1 MACWGIVKF
10 YKEEAVEVVPISWYV
25 EDSKECFWP
34 PSSTKKSKI
43 VQLIETGSEPES
55 GWGIYPA
62 VLLAKYDDL
71 NIAKKKAQKAVF
83 TSDLSSNSESL
94 AKGRGFRKSKKNPK
108 YRVDDHSSD
117 EEIESS
123 DDEEFPSMPRNA
135 LGINFPQKLIDC
147 NSLNYQH
154 KSRIIPEES
163 PHISASSAVENESR
177 TSPKSVCTNTNS
189 QQATPRRAPRMG
201 MSSGEN
207 QGDYTECSKQ
217 LVQSENVTA
226 F

>member
-1 MACWGIVKF
+1 MSDCIINVGIFFVNFDESIPNVHRKGRVMIFKERLTGFSIFCIALNSNIIFFLSVHIFLQKSKEKMACWGIVKF
-10 YKEEAVEVVPISWYV
+10 CKEEAVEVVPISWYV

-135 LGINFPQKLIDC
+135 LGTKCC
-147 NSLNYQH
+147 NKKMDIH
-154 KSRIIPEES
+154 
-163 PHISASSAVENESR
+163 HI
-177 TSPKSVCTNTNS
+177 T
-189 QQATPRRAPRMG
+189 
-201 MSSGEN
+201 
-207 QGDYTECSKQ
+207 
-217 LVQSENVTA
+217 
-226 F
+226 